1 MGRVWRCDLGLVGND
16 RTVEKRL
23 ARVDHF
29 VINSGA
35 HADRDSRASPPLWEL
50 RERAFLG
57 LKLCL
62 IIFGFFFVSKPFF
75 FLTLKSFI

>member
-1 MGRVWRCDLGLVGND
+1 MIGLLGND
-16 RTVEKRL
+16 RMVEKRL
-23 ARVDHF
+23 AIVYHF
-29 VINSGA
+29 VVNSGA
-35 HADRDSRASPPLWEL
+35 HAGRDSRASPPLWEQ

-62 IIFGFFFVSKPFF
+62 IIFGFFLFQNLF